1 MSLTEHLN
9 KIKPLLLPINI
20 VLLGALIFGLWRYN
34 EIEAAKTPVLIHNP
48 TGTTTAATLRGE
60 AGSEAGTLVGSK
72 NGTKYHY
79 PWCGGAKRI
88 KEENQVW
95 FASAA
100 VARRAGYTP
109 AANCPGLQ

>member
-20 VLLGALIFGLWRYN
+20 VLLGTLIFGLWRYN
-34 EIEAAKTPVLIHNP
+34 EIEAAKTPVLIHSAP
-48 TGTTTAATLRGE
+48 TNEAGE
-60 AGSEAGTLVGSK
+60 AKEATPTTGTLVGSK

-88 KEENQVW
+88 KEENKVW

-100 VARRAGYTP
+100 VARAAGYTP
-109 AANCPGLQ
+109 AANCPGLE